1 MNQPLGILQRDQ
13 FLLTENWIGTSL
25 SVLKRCLFFFVWGG
39 YRAQRT
45 MFWIQPIII
54 RVVFDFG
61 GEGSFLKLVQYPC
74 FAVEQGLKLRVS
86 LRDKRL
92 YGKLNS

>member
-1 MNQPLGILQRDQ
+1 
-13 FLLTENWIGTSL
+13 
-25 SVLKRCLFFFVWGG
+25 
-39 YRAQRT
+39 